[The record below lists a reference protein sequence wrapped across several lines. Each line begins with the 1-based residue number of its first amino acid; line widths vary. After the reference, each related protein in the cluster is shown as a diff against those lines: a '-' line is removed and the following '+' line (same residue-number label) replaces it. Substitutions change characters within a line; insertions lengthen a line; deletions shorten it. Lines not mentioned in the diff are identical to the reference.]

1 MKKWVWAVA
10 TAIIII
16 IAGGL
21 AYTSHHN
28 VQAQYDDAMNSG
40 KLAVQDKRY
49 TAAETSFQAALR
61 HKDSDKTAQA
71 YLSQTQNYVA
81 GNAAMNDG
89 SFSTAKRAFSK
100 VQNAKHGYDV
110 LTKRAKTS
118 LKRLKPIRL
127 RAEMYTQIYD
137 QAVTQYQAQTYTESN
152 ATLDRILT
160 DKDAKQTYYQDT
172 YNKAVELRSANNKAI
187 KNGGDGTP
195 ASDSSSVAAT
205 TSDSSS
211 ATATTDSSS
220 ATSSSSVSGLTKAE
234 SEAAKNYKG
243 TNEYTVKKSQ
253 TEINGKTI
261 TSAQIT
267 AARKTLKNAGVQESS
282 FSDQDIRTG
291 LIAANKAGISYKS
304 YVNKN
309 YK

>member
-28 VQAQYDDAMNSG
+28 VQTQYSNAMNSG
-40 KLAVQDKRY
+40 KLAVQDKSY
-49 TAAETSFQAALR
+49 TAAETAFQTALR
-61 HKDSDKTAQA
+61 HKDSDKVAQA

-81 GNAAMNDG
+81 GTAALNDG
-89 SFSTAKRAFSK
+89 NFSTAKKAFTK
-100 VQNAKHGYDV
+100 VKDAKNGYDV

-118 LKRLKPIRL
+118 LKRVKPIQL
-127 RAEMYTQIYD
+127 RSEMFTQIYD
-137 QAVTQYQAQTYTESN
+137 QAVTQYQAQSYTESN

-172 YNKAVELRSANNKAI
+172 YNKAVALRSSNNKAI

-195 ASDSSSVAAT
+195 ASDSSAVAT
-205 TSDSSS
+205 TDSDSSS
-211 ATATTDSSS
+211 ATATTGSTS
-220 ATSSSSVSGLTKAE
+220 ASSSSVAGLTKAE

-261 TSAQIT
+261 TNAQIA
-267 AARKTLKNAGVQESS
+267 AARKTLKSAGVEAGS

-291 LIAANKAGISYKS
+291 LIAANKAGISYKA
-304 YVNKN
+304 YVNKT

>member
-1 MKKWVWAVA
+1 M
-10 TAIIII
+10 
-16 IAGGL
+16 
-21 AYTSHHN
+21 
-28 VQAQYDDAMNSG
+28 
-40 KLAVQDKRY
+40 
-49 TAAETSFQAALR
+49 
-61 HKDSDKTAQA
+61 
-71 YLSQTQNYVA
+71 
-81 GNAAMNDG
+81 
-89 SFSTAKRAFSK
+89 
-100 VQNAKHGYDV
+100 
-110 LTKRAKTS
+110 
-118 LKRLKPIRL
+118 
-127 RAEMYTQIYD
+127 
-137 QAVTQYQAQTYTESN
+137 
-152 ATLDRILT
+152 T
-160 DKDAKQTYYQDT
+160 DKDAKQSYYQDT

-211 ATATTDSSS
+211 STTATTDSSS

-261 TSAQIT
+261 TSAQIS